1 MSFSARLYKHAGLVF
16 PAVTVFLALAL
27 AGQIDPYLAFVA
39 TSWVIFGLLGL
50 SLDVVWGRGGLLSLG
65 QTAFYGLGGYF
76 GSVVSINL
84 APATGNTLI
93 WALPA
98 AAGFGALAAAAL
110 GYIIFFARMGPLQ
123 STILSYTF
131 TFLLWSVTQ
140 TLKLAA
146 GAATIGGDNGLSNIP
161 GIVLGFGGDA
171 QPLDPNAAFAAAVVI
186 AALLYFL
193 TRWLMRGTF
202 GRIVD
207 CIRIDAEKTELL
219 GYDVRKYQLLNFAYS
234 GALAGLAGALFGL
247 WPTTSTRRSFP
258 FRKHCWFRSTCW
270 WGASGPCPARS
281 LGQWPSAGCPSFSAA
296 ARSGGR
302 QP

>member
-65 QTAFYGLGGYF
+65 QTVFYGLGGYF

-123 STILSYTF
+123 STSRVSD
-131 TFLLWSVTQ
+131 SVETSAS
-140 TLKLAA
+140 KMS
-146 GAATIGGDNGLSNIP
+146 AT
-161 GIVLGFGGDA
+161 
-171 QPLDPNAAFAAAVVI
+171 AVRM
-186 AALLYFL
+186 A
-193 TRWLMRGTF
+193 
-202 GRIVD
+202 
-207 CIRIDAEKTELL
+207 
-219 GYDVRKYQLLNFAYS
+219 S
-234 GALAGLAGALFGL
+234 
-247 WPTTSTRRSFP
+247 
-258 FRKHCWFRSTCW
+258 
-270 WGASGPCPARS
+270 ASGKGR
-281 LGQWPSAGCPSFSAA
+281 G
-296 ARSGGR
+296 SGSSVKGR